1 MATSRSPLAEFREV
15 ECAKCEAAG
24 RNGEATFEVTIAGQ
38 LAGEETTFHGVLS
51 RDQLY
56 ALREPWGPEG
66 DDNDEQG
73 EAEG

>member
-1 MATSRSPLAEFREV
+1 MPTDRSPLADFREV
-15 ECAKCEAAG
+15 ECAKCEPAG
-24 RNGEATFEVTIAGQ
+24 RNGEPRFEVTIAGQ
-38 LAGEETTFHGVLS
+38 LAGEEATFHGVLT

-56 ALREPWGPEG
+56 ALREPWGPTG